1 VFTFSLAGAKTYHQ
15 VPALRF
21 VVRLFEAGS
30 WPALYYILGN
40 WYRKLELGKRNG
52 ILQSTLASSN
62 LVIAFRVLFIFFSIE
77 VLYGRL
83 IIK

>member
-1 VFTFSLAGAKTYHQ
+1 M
-15 VPALRF
+15 PALRF

-62 LVIAFRVLFIFFSIE
+62 LVIAFRVLFIFFSME

-83 IIK
+83 IIKSV